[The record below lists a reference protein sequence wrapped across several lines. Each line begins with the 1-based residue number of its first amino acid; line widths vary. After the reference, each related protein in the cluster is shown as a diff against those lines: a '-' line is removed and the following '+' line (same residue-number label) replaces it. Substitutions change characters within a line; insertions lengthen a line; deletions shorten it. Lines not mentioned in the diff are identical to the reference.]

1 MAQSSHRTASKH
13 RADGTTRAYQWESD
27 DMPHERIGTLM
38 AHVETCTRFTDTEVT
53 VDWEHTSERYVE
65 ILLTTHD
72 RILSPELMGVLSE
85 HDAVIELQTS
95 HGRWEKSEW
104 LVALPVE

>member
-1 MAQSSHRTASKH
+1 MAQASHRTASKH
-13 RADGTTRAYQWESD
+13 RADGTTRAHKWDAEDLPSEQVRALMD
-27 DMPHERIGTLM
+27 DVM
-38 AHVETCTRFTDTEVT
+38 ACTRFTDTSV
-53 VDWEHTSERYVE
+53 VVE
-65 ILLTTHD
+65 WGYWTPQYYELTLQTHD

-95 HGRWEKSEW
+95 HARYEKSEW